1 MTLRITITEQ
11 GSRRAFDHVEMP
23 VPTPPPAGPD
33 GGHWKWVG
41 PLPSADVDLGSGLTL
56 VLRVIQ
62 TDSVEARE
70 RQRDVRGGDNGHS
83 KTSRPAAE
91 RPETRCPKCGKVLL
105 GKTGLAPHLR
115 GCDAKPKVTPP
126 VLVSCPTCGKEFGS
140 PSQLGPHRRMAH
152 GYGAGNPRSVRRRDP
167 DRPVDMTGHH
177 ASAEN
182 EAAGP
187 GFRELALGIL
197 TSCHDAPEAVDDARA
212 IRIAHI
218 IREKFHGSF
227 GGEGVPFAEDSD
239 LSPEERAELSVL
251 DGRLIAHRI
260 VGRGRGRSHFWLF
273 KAGGVPATDTVR
285 ELTSG
290 VEA

>member
-62 TDSVEARE
+62 TDSVEARARHRE
-70 RQRDVRGGDNGHS
+70 VRDKNNGHS
-83 KTSRPAAE
+83 KTNRLAA
-91 RPETRCPKCGKVLL
+91 RNPETRCPKCGKVLL

-115 GCDAKPKVTPP
+115 ACDAKPKVTSP
-126 VLVSCPTCGKEFGS
+126 VLVSCPTCGKEFDS
-140 PSQLGPHRRMAH
+140 ASKLGPHRRMAH
-152 GYGAGNPRSVRRRDP
+152 GYGAGNPGSVRRGDP
-167 DRPVDMTGHH
+167 DRQVATTERRAP
-177 ASAEN
+177 AEN
-182 EAAGP
+182 ETADS

-197 TSCHDAPEAVDDARA
+197 TSCRDAPEAVDDARA

-218 IREKFHGSF
+218 IREKFRGSF
-227 GGEGVPFAEDSD
+227 GSEGVPFVEDSD

-260 VGRGRGRSHFWLF
+260 LGRGRGRSHFWLF
-273 KAGGVPATDTVR
+273 KAGGVLATDTVR
-285 ELTSG
+285 ELTAG